1 MGGGAAWSQLLIAIA
16 LLVVIFAIPAVV
28 LWRDNRSVA
37 RRHGPQALTHAVRYA
52 ADGRAYRD
60 GYPLPN
66 AQVGDDPA
74 PARAAPGR
82 AAPSRAAPGRAG
94 QTGDPATR
102 GDAVRDAGDTGP
114 ANTPPEVTGTRAGQR
129 APRAAS
135 APADRGTGRRRR

>member
-74 PARAAPGR
+74 PARAAP
-82 AAPSRAAPGRAG
+82 ARAAPGRAG
-94 QTGDPATR
+94 QTGDAATR

-114 ANTPPEVTGTRAGQR
+114 ANTPPEVAETRAGQR
-129 APRAAS
+129 ASRAAS